1 MPSRPGSAFD
11 MDGRVVAVTGGA
23 GMLGTVYARALAAAG
38 AHVVVADIDGD
49 AAAELAAA
57 VTRESG
63 VRALGVRVD
72 VTDKASVEAMV
83 RETLDAYGR
92 LDVLVNNA
100 AIDPKFD
107 AANAGRHVTAFEDYP
122 LELWNRSIQVNL
134 TGMFLCTQ
142 AAARP
147 MLAQGSG
154 VVINVS
160 SIYGLVGPDQR
171 IYEKPGQAEREVK
184 PVDYSV
190 TKSAVLGLTR
200 YLAAYWA
207 GRNIRVNAL
216 TLGGVYNDH
225 DDGFVSRYS
234 SRAPLGRMAQRDEY
248 CGALLFLA
256 SDASSYMT
264 GSNLVVDGGWTA
276 W

>member
-83 RETLDAYGR
+83 RETLDAYGP

-134 TGMFLCTQ
+134 TGMFLCPP
-142 AAARP
+142 AAAGP
-147 MLAQGSG
+147 LLAQGSG

-160 SIYGLVGPDQR
+160 WIYGLAGPDQR

-207 GRNIRVNAL
+207 GKNIRVNAR

-225 DDGFVSRYS
+225 DDEFVSRYS

-248 CGALLFLA
+248 
-256 SDASSYMT
+256 
-264 GSNLVVDGGWTA
+264 
-276 W
+276 